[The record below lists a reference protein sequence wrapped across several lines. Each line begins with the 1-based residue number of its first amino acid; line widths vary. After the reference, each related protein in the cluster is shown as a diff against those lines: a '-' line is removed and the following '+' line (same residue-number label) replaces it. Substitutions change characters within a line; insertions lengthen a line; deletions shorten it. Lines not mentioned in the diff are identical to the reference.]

1 MKAQLREKERELLEL
16 KKRKLELE
24 LAATKKHIE
33 EQEKQL
39 NLKTASVAAPILPR
53 PDYVSDPKAVDFDYD

>member
-1 MKAQLREKERELLEL
+1 MQAQLREKERELLEL

-39 NLKTASVAAPILPR
+39 NLQAASVAPLSN
-53 PDYVSDPKAVDFDYD
+53 PDYVSYYQPFVA